1 MEDKGL
7 LKLGVHGKVNIIM
20 IHVRNVV
27 VLAMLNVQTVLDYLA
42 EAAESVKS
50 AKDLANWSVANV
62 TDLAK

>member
-27 VLAMLNVQTVLDYLA
+27 VLARLNVQTVLASLA
-42 EAAESVKS
+42 VVQVNVKS
-50 AKDLANWSVANV
+50 V
-62 TDLAK
+62 TAQDN